1 MAKIL
6 VVDDDTDHM
15 KMVGIFLA
23 RDNHTIET
31 AATGEEARTLMTGA
45 QYDLVV
51 LDWNLPDAQGVDIL
65 RWYRQRGSS
74 TPVLM
79 LTGKGKIDD
88 RENGLDSGADD
99 YLIKPCSGREL
110 AARVRALLRR
120 PTAFVGTTLTVG
132 SYTLH
137 PTELSV
143 SKTDLQIRLQPKEF
157 ALLEFL
163 ARHPAE
169 VFSAEAL
176 MARVWP
182 ENSEAST
189 DTLRTTVKQIRKKLD
204 DTVIETIVGAG
215 YKLGK

>member
-15 KMVGIFLA
+15 KMVGIFLS

-51 LDWNLPDAQGVDIL
+51 LDWNLPDAQGVEIL
-65 RWYRQRGSS
+65 RWFRKRGCS
-74 TPVLM
+74 TPVIM

-120 PTAFVGTTLTVG
+120 PTGFVGTTLTVG

-143 SKTDLQIRLQPKEF
+143 TKTDQQIRLQPKEF

-163 ARHPAE
+163 ARHPSE

-182 ENSEAST
+182 ESSEAST

-204 DTVIETIVGAG
+204 DAVIETIVGSG